1 MSRTTAPRPKSSIF
15 SSEHIKEDFRGAMDS
30 TEQYRIRIIFQN
42 IMVQIQRVT
51 PGLRSCRIC
60 NFRVNPSNLMGNTT
74 WATPRNRQTCPANA
88 TWLCCLVDL
97 ALTTLAAS
105 LLGSLVSA
113 LERHS
118 TIARYAQQT
127 RTRSSATRQT
137 PKNIPRALASPT
149 QKDPQEL
156 LCSGLLGLPPL
167 LRSGAFSVVRP

>member
-1 MSRTTAPRPKSSIF
+1 
-15 SSEHIKEDFRGAMDS
+15 MDS

-42 IMVQIQRVT
+42 ITVQIQRVT

-60 NFRVNPSNLMGNTT
+60 NFRVNPSNLMGTTT
-74 WATPRNRQTCPANA
+74 WATPRNRHTCPANRNVVA
-88 TWLCCLVDL
+88 LAPTLSCRPSVDN
-97 ALTTLAAS
+97 S
-105 LLGSLVSA
+105 SSVSPGKLVSA
-113 LERHS
+113 THERHS